1 MTKSLSEKSLKSGI
15 TIIQPPHPNPL
26 PRGEG
31 VNRSDCTGIGVM
43 LTFQT
48 TLQALTKQRPP
59 IVMTT
64 FQIGT
69 KYRQWELPGYCTKI
83 ETKGVLFMI
92 YRERSNYDCL
102 KVSLSCLIM
111 GLVCLFTI
119 NLALSQNTSA
129 ATLKMASGRAEA
141 GSEITLPVTL
151 TAGADEHP
159 AGVSFFLNYDPA
171 VISGVK
177 LTIGSAMTEVG
188 KTLNTTLIK
197 PGSIAI
203 LVVNFLEPSTEIHD
217 GTVVEITFSI
227 APDASGTTPVTID
240 NCAISKQTAEVTLKM
255 GEMLPVINVNG
266 VIAVG
271 FETQMSADK
280 DCLPKDAF
288 DTRRAASLEEV
299 WVAGTLPVPA
309 GEYTVYLTGDKNQWM
324 NGDLLSLT
332 GFAASTLINIDSN
345 GQFCGFL
352 WRPAVGDNNNYD
364 IILDVNGNGYFDPDT
379 DFLDSGLM
387 VGART
392 LIELASFDADATA
405 QSGKIVISWTT
416 LSEIDNAGFNI
427 LRSEAEDGKY
437 TRINPTIIE
446 AVGGATEWAVYS
458 FTDDTAQRG
467 VRYYYQLEDIDY
479 NGVSTFHGPVSAM
492 IMP

>member
-1 MTKSLSEKSLKSGI
+1 
-15 TIIQPPHPNPL
+15 
-26 PRGEG
+26 
-31 VNRSDCTGIGVM
+31 
-43 LTFQT
+43 
-48 TLQALTKQRPP
+48 
-59 IVMTT
+59 
-64 FQIGT
+64 
-69 KYRQWELPGYCTKI
+69 
-83 ETKGVLFMI
+83 MI
-92 YRERSNYDCL
+92 RRERSNYNC
-102 KVSLSCLIM
+102 VRGSLSCLIM

-129 ATLKMASGRAEA
+129 ATLKMASGRADA

-159 AGVSFFLNYDPA
+159 AGVGFHLNYDPA
-171 VISGVK
+171 IISNVK

-203 LVVNFLEPSTEIHD
+203 LVINFLEPSTEIHD

-227 APDASGTTPVTID
+227 APHASGTTPVTID
-240 NCAISKQTAEVTLKM
+240 NCAISKQTAEVTLEM

-280 DCLPKDAF
+280 DCHPKDAF
-288 DTRRAASLEEV
+288 DTRAASLEEV

-324 NGDLLSLT
+324 NGDLLNLA
-332 GFAASTLINIDSN
+332 GFAASTLITIDSN

-352 WRPAVGDNNNYD
+352 WRPPVGDNHNYD
-364 IILDVNGNGYFDPDT
+364 IILDVDGNGYFDPDT
-379 DFLDSGLM
+379 DFLDSDLM

-392 LIELASFDADATA
+392 LIELYQFDADAIA
-405 QSGKIVISWTT
+405 QSGEIDITWTT

-427 LRSEAEDGKY
+427 WRSETEDGEY
-437 TRINPTIIE
+437 TPINPVIIE
-446 AVGGATEWAVYS
+446 AVGGATLSAEYS
-458 FTDDTAQRG
+458 FTDDTAKPG
-467 VRYYYQLEDIDY
+467 VRYYYKLEDIDTR
-479 NGVSTFHGPVSAM
+479 GVSTFHGPVSAM
-492 IMP
+492 IVPKPGKHAGSKSAADYHPPYWTDTYGLYSTPAWPPVYGMSYPVW